1 MTMRK
6 VDAHVRDGVT
16 TYIGPGGIRHG
27 SQEEILPKPGGG
39 YVLCF
44 STPFHDEN
52 GCYVRFTRPGKPAGR
67 AARNAAVR
75 AALRREREERAAER
89 NSTVFHTANGPV
101 SIPRRAA
108 AAAAAG

>member
-1 MTMRK
+1 MTMLK
-6 VDAHVRDGVT
+6 VNAHVRDGVT

-52 GCYVRFTRPGKPAGR
+52 GCYVRFIQPGKPAGR
-67 AARNAAVR
+67 AALNARVR
-75 AALRREREERAAER
+75 AARRREREEKRAPRVHHEAGG
-89 NSTVFHTANGPV
+89 TA
-101 SIPRRAA
+101 SIPRRAVS
-108 AAAAAG
+108 AG

>member
-6 VDAHVRDGVT
+6 VNAHVRDGVT

-39 YVLCF
+39 YVLCY

-52 GCYVRFTRPGKPAGR
+52 GCLVRFIQPGKPAGR
-67 AARNAAVR
+67 AALNARVR
-75 AALRREREERAAER
+75 AALRREREAAKVHEVR
-89 NSTVFHTANGPV
+89 TGVGTV
-101 SIPRRAA
+101 SIPRRAIS
-108 AAAAAG
+108 AG